1 MNVAVVGLGLIGG
14 SIALATR
21 AKGFDADAAV
31 RRAARARHISVADD
45 LDSAVRDADV
55 VVLAVPADA
64 LSAAFRD
71 AGRAAPS
78 AVLTDVA
85 SSKRDLEQIAS
96 EAPRGARVVGG
107 HPLAGS
113 TGRGVAA
120 ADAALFRGRAWA
132 VVPTSRSDV
141 DAVRQVG
148 DLARATGARPIVLS
162 IERHEALMRWLV
174 RAPLAVSAALA
185 WSAATESPEGLVEL
199 AGPGFRDT
207 TRLAGTPP
215 QLADE
220 LLLRGDASALADVLR
235 AIATTLGDWADEIG
249 RGDVAAVRAELDAAR
264 DLRAQLDRANA
275 DSSEK

>member
-1 MNVAVVGLGLIGG
+1 
-14 SIALATR
+14 
-21 AKGFDADAAV
+21 
-31 RRAARARHISVADD
+31 
-45 LDSAVRDADV
+45 
-55 VVLAVPADA
+55 
-64 LSAAFRD
+64 
-71 AGRAAPS
+71 
-78 AVLTDVA
+78 
-85 SSKRDLEQIAS
+85 
-96 EAPRGARVVGG
+96 
-107 HPLAGS
+107 
-113 TGRGVAA
+113 
-120 ADAALFRGRAWA
+120 
-132 VVPTSRSDV
+132 
-141 DAVRQVG
+141 
-148 DLARATGARPIVLS
+148 
-162 IERHEALMRWLV
+162 MRWLV

-220 LLLRGDASALADVLR
+220 LLLRGDAAALADVLR